1 MVKPRV
7 YGQQVLVKVFTGNAD
22 KKPFV
27 IDFDKISVEA
37 KVNNQS
43 YRSIGK
49 SITSHQATSLDGFT
63 ITLERSKRDDYLMEF
78 YYLLNEAHK
87 GRLECFEVIIEKV
100 ITHTYSQ
107 DSIIPSV
114 EFAEAGVG
122 QPILELGAQ
131 YLVTQANSLK
141 NLAKSTA
148 ESFIRNNKINQ
159 DINQAIRGNSF
170 LEGLKRQ
177 YESSIIN
184 SIALLPY
191 VETYSYVNC
200 TLAGFN
206 NSDEANQLSTES
218 IVFHSS
224 DLIKNGDRSAMTNYL
239 DGLMYKYY
247 QQVEEK
253 HKSEVQ
259 KAIIGLMDFGNKLKN
274 APANLANIAT
284 KGFSLA
290 TNSISSLVGILTRG
304 NK

>member
-7 YGQQVLVKVFTGNAD
+7 YGQQVLVKVFSGNTD

-37 KVNNQS
+37 KVNNQA

-49 SITSHQATSLDGFT
+49 SVTSHQAVSLDGFT

-87 GRLECFEVIIEKV
+87 GRLECFEVIIEKT

-107 DSIIPSV
+107 DAIIPSV

-122 QPILELGAQ
+122 QPLLELGAQ

-141 NLAKSTA
+141 NLARSTA
-148 ESFIRNNKINQ
+148 ESFIKNNKLNQ
-159 DINQAIRGNSF
+159 EVNKFIKGNQF
-170 LEGLKRQ
+170 LETLKSQ
-177 YESSIIN
+177 YESDIVRA
-184 SIALLPY
+184 IAIMPY

-218 IVFHSS
+218 IVFHAS
-224 DLIKNGDRSAMTNYL
+224 DLIRNGDRSAMTNYL
-239 DGLMYKYY
+239 DELMYKYF

-304 NK
+304 GQ